1 MPAFEIRD
9 MTSAEVGAACELAL
23 AQGWRDRRAF
33 YGFALRTPTCQPLVG
48 VVDGRIVATGVATV
62 NGSVG
67 WLGAVAVEEAVR
79 GRGYGRAVT
88 EELRRRL
95 LAAGCETL
103 SLVATPAGRP
113 LYERM
118 GFRLA
123 THYHQMQADHLD
135 ETPVPPAGARL
146 RPMRPGDLPSVVE
159 LDRRATA
166 ED

>member
-95 LAAGCETL
+95 LAAACEPL
-103 SLVATPAGRP
+103 SLVATPAGRSTSGWAFGWQRTTTRWRAITCP
-113 LYERM
+113 NSP
-118 GFRLA
+118 
-123 THYHQMQADHLD
+123 H
-135 ETPVPPAGARL
+135 RL
-146 RPMRPGDLPSVVE
+146 RG
-159 LDRRATA
+159 RAFGR
-166 ED
+166 